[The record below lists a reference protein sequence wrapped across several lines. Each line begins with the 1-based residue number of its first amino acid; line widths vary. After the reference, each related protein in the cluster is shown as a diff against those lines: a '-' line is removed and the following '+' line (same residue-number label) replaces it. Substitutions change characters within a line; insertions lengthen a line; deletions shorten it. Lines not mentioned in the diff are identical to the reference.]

1 MIWYPEIMTKNTI
14 ASLFASLVFLLP
26 VSAAASTDAQLISL
40 YQQLVAVL
48 SQQLQLLTAQPAGAT
63 LPVLSIESPEGT
75 APYAV
80 LFALST
86 TTGRDAVDFGDGH
99 STWTDGCAARAAN
112 GWCPVRTEL
121 AHTYFFAGTYT
132 VRLFSQ
138 DPKTPIAT
146 TTVRVK

>member
-1 MIWYPEIMTKNTI
+1 MNTKTLATAFVSI
-14 ASLFASLVFLLP
+14 AFLFP
-26 VSAAASTDAQLISL
+26 VVAAADTNAQLISL